1 MISWAV
7 LGWMAFA
14 IVLLFLIVVLLAGQ
28 AKIDNL
34 EKRNRNLIEQKS
46 KLSDQVR
53 IKGIS
58 VDRLTGKI
66 KRLEKGEN
74 GRIHE

>member
-1 MISWAV
+1 MIACAV

-14 IVLLFLIVVLLAGQ
+14 IVLLFLIGVLLAGR

-34 EKRNRNLIEQKS
+34 EKLNRDLVDEKS

-53 IKGIS
+53 IKGVA
-58 VDRLTGKI
+58 VDRLTREI
-66 KRLEKGEN
+66 KRLEKGK
-74 GRIHE
+74 

>member
-1 MISWAV
+1 MIVYAV
-7 LGWMAFA
+7 VGWMAFV
-14 IVLLFLIVVLLAGQ
+14 IVILFLIAVFIAGK

-53 IKGIS
+53 IKGAA
-58 VDRLTGKI
+58 VGRLTKEI
-66 KRLEKGEN
+66 KRLEKEE
-74 GRIHE
+74 R

>member
-1 MISWAV
+1 MVEYAV
-7 LGWMAFA
+7 IGWMAFA
-14 IVLLFLIVVLLAGQ
+14 IVLLFLIAVFLAGK

-34 EKRNRNLIEQKS
+34 EKRNRDLIEHKS

-53 IKGIS
+53 IKGIA
-58 VDRLTGKI
+58 VDRLTRKI